1 MRPFFSVITV
11 TKNTEKKIN
20 LTIKSVL
27 SQNFKNFEYIVIDGY
42 SKDNTFVNI
51 KKYKDKRIKVF
62 KYMDK
67 GFYDGLNY
75 GVQNSK
81 GKYIAI
87 LNSGDIFYSNKILFL
102 MKKKIIEF
110 NKYQFFFSNLLY
122 FDKDIKIKR
131 IWKNPYFDN
140 TLEDAFKIAHP
151 TIFIKKEVAQRFK
164 YNLIYK
170 ISSDLDFIIRLLKNK
185 LDLNIVGSQFP
196 FMNEIDGYFSLEISI
211 ISLELSNISPLF
223 VFWGLMYNLINMSV
237 GFIIQSSKF
246 FNSSTMSKLSKSIPI
261 SSILYIINYPYLIL

>member
-62 KYMDK
+62 KYRDK

-131 IWKNPYFDN
+131 IWKNLYFDN

-185 LDLNIVGSQFP
+185 IRFKYLNIFSIAMEQGGMSSSLRYLLIKLR
-196 FMNEIDGYFSLEISI
+196 EDLIIHRKYFKYYIVHFLKKKITKLKSLRIENKK
-211 ISLELSNISPLF
+211 NIS
-223 VFWGLMYNLINMSV
+223 NKISET
-237 GFIIQSSKF
+237 IKHISSKNF
-246 FNSSTMSKLSKSIPI
+246 
-261 SSILYIINYPYLIL
+261 Y